1 MKKPI
6 QFICVVL
13 CALITVGAFASLPF
27 ASTAVED
34 GEPVQIGE
42 ATETPSTEE
51 PTTEEVTSEEP
62 TTEEVTTEEPTT
74 EEVTSEEPTTEEV
87 TTEEP
92 TTEEVTTE
100 EPTTEEVTSEEPT
113 TEEPTTQEPTTA
125 PEEKSVIYFICRE
138 AWDSV
143 FVYTEDADGNALGA
157 AWPGTEMSFVSETND
172 SKKFTAEVF
181 LNAAKIIFTDG
192 FGAEFS
198 GVPGQN
204 AENNCYYWDYDNNT
218 LAAVK
223 DEPATEAPTTEEP
236 TTEAPTTEEPTT
248 EEPTTEEPTTE
259 EPTTEAPTTEEPT
272 TEEPTTEA
280 PTTQEPTTEEPT
292 TQEPTTAAP
301 TTAEPTTAAPTT
313 AQPTTAA
320 PTTVAPTT
328 AKPTV
333 KPTTP
338 TVPPEP
344 SLKKTA
350 VTLKAGQT
358 NVVPVLNAGKKKVT
372 YKASKPHIASVKNG
386 VVTAYR
392 KGLSKITVQIGTK
405 RINYYVTVKNNPT
418 AKIGGKAFSAKKT
431 YSVRQG
437 QTLSVQLVGKA
448 KNYNNSYSSSK
459 PKTAKVVSGKTA
471 ETVKIKGVS
480 VGGATVRIVVNGWKL
495 AIKIKVNYPTGT
507 CVINGMGV
515 GTYQKDGS
523 ILFKMQKDMAS
534 NGRALNYLLNDNTP
548 RTIVLP
554 KKKINI
560 ERTLWFGS
568 NKTVIATGAT
578 IFENVWGAIAL
589 NKCTKTDYKST
600 ENITIKGGKW
610 TMKNNDKPKSDT
622 STFRFAHA
630 GNIKLIGCDIDTNY
644 ICHAVELI
652 ACKNV
657 TIEKCKLIAKGKM
670 MDDIFAEPL
679 QIDIATPATAP
690 QIKALYGSKF
700 VNGATCQNITV
711 KNCTV
716 KGSRGICTNKTDTE
730 GGKWLSKHHKN
741 IKIIGCTVTGV
752 ATEALCLHNVAGVTV
767 QNTKTYSLGGD
778 DVRNS
783 GCLLASYGYTDL
795 TAKYEN
801 VFSGNTFKG
810 GSHGLKIKT
819 YGGNSFGKT
828 TVANNKLYAKN
839 GAGAALEVSNCTKT
853 VIKGNKTYGW

>member
-42 ATETPSTEE
+42 ATETPSTEN
-51 PTTEEVTSEEP
+51 
-62 TTEEVTTEEPTT
+62 
-74 EEVTSEEPTTEEV
+74 
-87 TTEEP
+87 
-92 TTEEVTTE
+92 
-100 EPTTEEVTSEEPT
+100 PTTEEVTSEEPT
-113 TEEPTTQEPTTA
+113 TEEPTTEEVTTEEPTSEEVTTEEPTTA

-172 SKKFTAEVF
+172 NKKFSAEVF

-192 FGAEFS
+192 IGAEFS

-236 TTEAPTTEEPTT
+236 STEAPTTEEPTT
-248 EEPTTEEPTTE
+248 EEPTTEEPTTV
-259 EPTTEAPTTEEPT
+259 EPTTEEPTTEEPT

-320 PTTVAPTT
+320 PT
-328 AKPTV
+328 TV

-431 YSVRQG
+431 YTVRQG

-523 ILFKMQKDMAS
+523 ILFKMQKDMAL

-700 VNGATCQNITV
+700 VNGATCQNVTV

-828 TVANNKLYAKN
+828 TVTNNKLYAKN